1 MDKEFEN
8 KVVVVTGGASGIG
21 KCIKECFE
29 RQGAKVYVIDIK
41 EGDHY
46 VGDLSDKK
54 VLEDFA
60 QYVIKESGHID
71 VLVNNALPLMKGID
85 DCSYEEFEYAL
96 AVGVTAPFYLSK
108 LFLPYFNDEASIINI
123 SSSRD
128 RMSQAQTERAASLL

>member
-1 MDKEFEN
+1 MEKEFKN

-46 VGDLSDKK
+46 LGDLSDKK

-60 QYVIKESGHID
+60 QHVIKESGHID

-108 LFLPYFNDEASIINI
+108 L
-123 SSSRD
+123 
-128 RMSQAQTERAASLL
+128 